1 MTKHVNEKIEIIKS
15 SGNVFADLDIKDPEK
30 YLAKA
35 ELARKIN
42 SIIQARGLKQTEAAK
57 LLEIDQ
63 PKISALSCGRLD
75 DFSLERLIIF
85 LNKLDRDVEIVV
97 KEPRRKKHHIHKNG
111 HLKVAFG

>member
-1 MTKHVNEKIEIIKS
+1 MKKNIDEKIEITKS
-15 SGNVFADLDIKDPEK
+15 SGNIFADIGIKDPEK

-42 SIIQARGLKQTEAAK
+42 AVIDGLKQVDAAK

-63 PKISALSCGRLD
+63 PKISALSAGRLD
-75 DFSLERLIIF
+75 DFSLERLISF
-85 LNKLDRDVEIVV
+85 LNKLNCNVKIIVT
-97 KEPRRKKHHIHKNG
+97 EPKRKPVCGHG